1 MSVAPLLALLLLGS
15 PEPAPSPD
23 AGPAEDRFTG
33 NACIECHRDLP
44 GRSSEIVG
52 VEWRHSVHF
61 AAGVACNDCH
71 GGNASVKRD
80 AFESDEAWKEAAHGR
95 RDPEFLVL
103 HQAGDGFASSVRG
116 RAVSYFCGKCH
127 ADIKEKHLGSPHG
140 AFGDPTCLYC
150 HGQGSHKITEPTLD
164 IIDTRSRAEHGR
176 CSPCHKASS
185 METVKRIKA
194 MLENTE
200 ESIETSGRQY
210 EDLKDWGYRNLE
222 LEQLNEHAKEVRSQL
237 RQVFHSFNLLE
248 ISNFVSEINDVVD
261 KTNATHE
268 LIERL
273 RTAKRRQ
280 ALIGSLVAVMLLT
293 LAGLLRYYKHAFLDP
308 H

>member
-1 MSVAPLLALLLLGS
+1 MNIAALIAVLVLGS
-15 PEPAPSPD
+15 PEPAPT
-23 AGPAEDRFTG
+23 AGAEPAADKYAG

-44 GRSSEIVG
+44 GRSSEIVA
-52 VEWRHSVHF
+52 VEWHQSVHY

-71 GGNASVKRD
+71 GGSASTERD
-80 AFESDEAWKEAAHGR
+80 AFDSADAWKEAAHGR

-103 HQAGDGFASSVRG
+103 HQPGAGFASSVRG
-116 RAVSYFCGKCH
+116 RSVSYFCGKCH

-150 HGQGSHKITEPTLD
+150 HGQGSHTITNPTLD

-185 METVKRIKA
+185 METVKRIKGI
-194 MLENTE
+194 LEQAE
-200 ESIETSGRQY
+200 RDIVTSGEQY
-210 EDLKDWGYRNLE
+210 EELKGWGYHNLE

-237 RQVFHSFNLLE
+237 RQVFHSFNLRE
-248 ISNFVSEINDVVD
+248 ISNFVGEIKDVVD

-273 RTAKRRQ
+273 QSAKRRQ
-280 ALIGSLVAVMLLT
+280 TLIGSLVTLMLLT
-293 LAGLLRYYKHAFLDP
+293 LAGLLRYYKHAFLE